1 VAGGERERGGGTRE
15 EVEEIRVEGEGGE
28 GEKGRGRREDE
39 KRGVKGG
46 ERGVS
51 GRRGYM
57 VDNARG
63 DE

>member
-1 VAGGERERGGGTRE
+1 
-15 EVEEIRVEGEGGE
+15 VEEIRVEVEGGE
-28 GEKGRGRREDE
+28 GEKGRGRREE
-39 KRGVKGG
+39 KERGVKGG
-46 ERGVS
+46 GRGVS